1 VVIFHRPI
9 GPVLII
15 AIFLLGIV
23 VFPVQGGGS
32 QEDPIDEAAKLVEER
47 KYNDA
52 ILILSE
58 VVQTDPRRLDEVEA
72 LMENIRKA
80 REIYNSKYAELI
92 DLYNQEE
99 LDLDRAYEIF
109 KELEEMDKSPNKAT
123 VESFEKAKATAVFL
137 YNERRFQ
144 QIMSKALVQLNE
156 GSYWEAVETY
166 LTGFDIY
173 LDEYQQKDY
182 GNIITEA
189 VSQAKDSIVSNTER
203 FKEIKN
209 AFLESID
216 RETALIDR
224 GDLGGIAD
232 LEQDGS
238 EALLLLSSFQQA
250 IFKARLTLERQNQ
263 LIQKAREEEEFHLSF
278 LELLINGR
286 RTSEEREGILGA
298 MGILWESSATEIAR
312 VLDQQYQNSLAGAK
326 SDLSAGR
333 WDEAQNALVKAGEYA
348 DLGLKRVNLWSTQL
362 FAEGD
367 LGITEEG
374 MDMVKRKAPDFYAY
388 NARVKYTKSYEN
400 LVFSLRETRELT
412 ASLPEE
418 ESIETILEQR
428 EAIQENTLVLSQ
440 ALEEWRSIQVE
451 YQTISGEDLTPA
463 EALRISSTMISELE
477 AYVQEGVSGEV
488 QSVARI
494 ATISYSPL
502 YSEFEEE
509 RARVS
514 QSTEFIQ
521 GVERPLSEE
530 EDAEVVLEKYPIRG
544 KELLLSSR
552 DNLQELSGE
561 VQGVITTLEE
571 EPESIRKTEK
581 ISSKI
586 NEGEQLYS
594 SIQDLLDG
602 VPELVAEADEL
613 IFMANRYREEGYLR
627 LREAEQAL
635 DRADFDLAREKLSDA
650 GENFVT
656 SLNYRE
662 DPEFREESDERT
674 RTLSRSITETENQL
688 VIAEVRQLINQ
699 GRQYYSQGDFRRAEN
714 SLVQAQSRWK
724 TTNVEPNEEVEYW
737 LRLTRTALSVR
748 TGREIAETDP
758 LYPEMRQFLNLAR
771 QDFLIGKELIEEG
784 NRRDALERFE
794 SAEEKLLYVLI
805 PFPIN
810 QEASV
815 LSLRIEQYR
824 DRDNFNTLF
833 RNKFENAKAKMS
845 SQPREAYI
853 ELKDLQ
859 QIEPNFPGLS
869 QAIYDVEIALGIRV
883 PPPDPAKKR
892 EAERLYNQ
900 AFEIVQSNVRSQF
913 PIALEYLNEAFKLD
927 PQNED
932 IIRLK
937 DRLQSDSGGTA
948 RVVLSSEAQRQ
959 YRLAEEK
966 YIAQSYYE
974 ALRIVNRL
982 LQDEENRQFS
992 PLLELKR
999 RIESRI

>member
-1 VVIFHRPI
+1 MVIFHRPA

-32 QEDPIDEAAKLVEER
+32 QEDPIEQAEKLIEEQ

-58 VVQTDPRRLDEVEA
+58 VVQNDPRRLDEVEG

-92 DLYNQEE
+92 ELYNQEE
-99 LDLDRAYEIF
+99 LNLDRAYEIF
-109 KELEEMDKSPNKAT
+109 KELEELDKSPNKAT

-137 YNERRFQ
+137 YNERRFE
-144 QIMSKALVQLNE
+144 QIMAQALVQINE
-156 GSYWEAVETY
+156 GSYWEAVDTY

-173 LDEYQQKDY
+173 LDEYQQKEY
-182 GNIITEA
+182 GNII
-189 VSQAKDSIVSNTER
+189 SQAVTQAKQAILSNTEQ
-203 FKEIKN
+203 FGEIKTT
-209 AFLESID
+209 FLDSID
-216 RETALIDR
+216 AETALIDR
-224 GDLGGIAD
+224 GNPEGISQ
-232 LEQDGS
+232 LEQDGAQ
-238 EALLLLSSFQQA
+238 ALLLLASQQQS
-250 IFKARLTLERQNQ
+250 IFESQLILRRQNQ
-263 LIQKAREEEEFHLSF
+263 LIQEGGEEEEFHLSF
-278 LELLINGR
+278 LELLIKGR
-286 RTSEEREGILGA
+286 KSSDEREGILSA

-312 VLDQQYQNSLAGAK
+312 VLDQQYQNSLTQAK

-333 WDEAQNALVKAGEYA
+333 WEEAANALAKAGQYA
-348 DLGLKRVNLWSTQL
+348 DLGIQRVNLWSTQL

-367 LGITEEG
+367 LGIAQAG
-374 MDMVKRKAPDFYAY
+374 VALVKEKAPEFYAY
-388 NARVKYTKSYEN
+388 NARVKYTDSYEEF
-400 LVFSLRETRELT
+400 LSSLRESREII
-412 ASLPEE
+412 ARLPEE
-418 ESIETILEQR
+418 ESIETILTQR
-428 EAIQENTLVLSQ
+428 ESIQENTRVFTQ
-440 ALEEWRSIQVE
+440 ALEEWKSIQAE
-451 YQTISGEDLTPA
+451 YQNLSGEAPNPE
-463 EALRISSTMISELE
+463 EALTISSTMISELE
-477 AYVQEGVSGEV
+477 DYVREGRTGEV
-488 QSVARI
+488 KSVARI
-494 ATISYSPL
+494 AAISYSPL
-502 YSEFEEE
+502 YTDFQEE

-514 QSTEFIQ
+514 QGIQFIQ

-530 EDAEVVLEKYPIRG
+530 EDAEVVLEKYPLRG
-544 KELLLSSR
+544 KELLQAAR
-552 DNLQELSGE
+552 ENLRELSGE
-561 VQGVITTLEE
+561 VREVVTTLEE
-571 EPESIRKTEK
+571 EPQSIRETDRVTE
-581 ISSKI
+581 KI
-586 NEGEQLYS
+586 NEGEQLIN
-594 SIQDLLDG
+594 SIENILGD
-602 VPELVAEADEL
+602 VPNLVAEADEL

-635 DRADFDLAREKLSDA
+635 DQGNFDLAREKLSDA
-650 GENFVT
+650 GDNFVT
-656 SLNYRE
+656 SLTYRE
-662 DPEFREESDERT
+662 DPDFREETDERMQI
-674 RTLSRSITETENQL
+674 LSRSITETENQL

-699 GRQYYSQGDFRRAEN
+699 GRDFYTQGDFRRAEN

-771 QDFLIGKELIEEG
+771 EDFLIGKRLIEEG
-784 NRRDALERFE
+784 NKRDALERFE

-824 DRDNFNTLF
+824 DRDNFNILF
-833 RNKFENAKAKMS
+833 RNKFEAAKAKIS
-845 SQPREAYI
+845 SQPRQAYI
-853 ELKDLQ
+853 EMKDLQ

-883 PPPDPAKKR
+883 PPPDPAKR
-892 EAERLYNQ
+892 LEAQRLYDR

-927 PQNED
+927 PQNENV
-932 IIRLK
+932 IRLK
-937 DRLQSDSGGTA
+937 DRIQSDTGGTS
-948 RVVLSSEAQRQ
+948 RVVLSSEAQRL

-966 YIAQSYYE
+966 FIAQSYYE

-982 LQDEENRQFS
+982 LQDEENQQFS